1 MSISKESDGSHS
13 SSSTKTVSDGR
24 RKMLRISAG
33 ALCSEVGFGCI
44 ENSAL
49 ETLTEAMQSYI
60 FELARSSKAYSE
72 LASRTKPMFGDVLL
86 AQIDMGS
93 DVQSLYAYAKRT
105 NKTVLLP
112 PAHKVDHPP
121 HKSLQ
126 TGDKRP
132 HPGYVPDYMPLF
144 PDPHSYITTDTQRQP
159 VNDYQTIREKAA
171 SQKRDVERALTRFI
185 AKTGITHNL
194 FRSDSETTSYPLI
207 ACSPSTMPYLSALLP
222 KDFEF
227 DSHDAEKHEKD
238 GKTMG
243 TTGDSNNDAEVDNP
257 YLRPIRL
264 PRSRVKRKY
273 Y

>member
-1 MSISKESDGSHS
+1 MNMSTSKESDGAS
-13 SSSTKTVSDGR
+13 SGPTTKTVSDGR

-33 ALCSEVGFGCI
+33 ALCSEIGFGTI

-60 FELARSSKAYSE
+60 VELARSSKAYAE
-72 LASRTKPMFGDVLL
+72 LACRTKPMYGDVLM
-86 AQIDMGS
+86 AQIDMGCN
-93 DVQSLYAYAKRT
+93 VRSLLSYARRT

-132 HPGYVPDYMPLF
+132 HPGYVPEYLPPL

-159 VNDYQTIREKAA
+159 VNEYQIIREKAA

-185 AKTGITHNL
+185 AKTGTTHNL
-194 FRSDSETTSYPLI
+194 FRSETTSYPLI

-222 KDFEF
+222 KDFEL
-227 DSHDAEKHEKD
+227 DSYDSEKKEKD
-238 GKTMG
+238 KKAMG
-243 TTGDSNNDAEVDNP
+243 TGGDSNNEAEVDNP

-264 PRSRVKRKY
+264 PRSRVKKKY